1 MGGTKVRPGGRR
13 VQAPSSTQAEPGTEK
28 SLPEQ
33 VAQAGTHRRPRCP
46 EQREPSALPL
56 SARPSTALPR
66 GPGAHRGSEAPR
78 GGRGRQEPF
87 CPSPAELRVGPPWL

>member
-33 VAQAGTHRRPRCP
+33 VAQAGTHRQPRCP

-56 SARPSTALPR
+56 SARPSAALPR
-66 GPGAHRGSEAPR
+66 GPGPTGAAKPPEVA
-78 GGRGRQEPF
+78 GGAR
-87 CPSPAELRVGPPWL
+87 SLSVPPQQS